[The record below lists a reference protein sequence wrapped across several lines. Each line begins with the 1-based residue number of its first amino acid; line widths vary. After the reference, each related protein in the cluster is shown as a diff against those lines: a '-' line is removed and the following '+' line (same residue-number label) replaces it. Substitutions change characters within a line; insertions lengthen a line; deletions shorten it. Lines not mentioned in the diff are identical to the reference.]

1 MSEFEEDGELKPEEN
16 ESSKKSDFV
25 PVSGMYENWFLD
37 YASYVILERAVPSLE
52 DGLKPVQRRILHS
65 MKEMDDGRFNKIAN
79 VIGHTMQYHPH
90 GDAAIGDAI
99 TNLGQKDLLIETQ
112 GNWGDTRTGDRAAAA
127 RYIEGRLSKFA
138 NAVVFNPQTT
148 EWQASYDGR
157 KKEPVNLP
165 VKFPLLLAQG
175 VEGIAVG
182 LATKVMPHNFIE
194 ICKGSI
200 KVLQGKRATIL
211 PDFPNGGKADF
222 SNYND
227 GLKGGKIRQR
237 CDIELFDKKTLVI
250 KNVPFGST
258 TNGLIESIIKANDA
272 GKIKVKKVVDN
283 TAKHVEVLVS
293 LAPNV
298 SPDVTIDALYAFT
311 DCEVSISPNSCV
323 IREDKP
329 AFLGVSEILRL
340 CTENTK
346 DLLRQELE
354 IRRGELME
362 KLLFSS
368 LEKIF
373 IQEEMYIEFK
383 EYTDKPTLFKYLDKR
398 FDPFKKQFYREVE
411 DDDFEKLTQIPMIRI
426 TRFDSSKA
434 DEKMRGLQEELDL
447 VNHNLDNL
455 TDYAVAYFEGLID
468 KFGKGKERKTEITQ
482 FDEIKAR
489 AVVAN
494 NAKLYVNR
502 KEGFVG
508 MGLKKDEFVCDCSDI
523 DFVIVFRKNGSAIVT
538 KIADKTFVGKDVIH
552 VQVWKKNDERM
563 VYNMVY
569 LNGENGNTYAK
580 RFQVMSITRDK
591 EYELVK
597 GGKKSKV
604 LYFTANANGEAE
616 VISVFLSS
624 GCSAK
629 KKTFEFDFKDL
640 AIKGRGAGGN
650 TLTKY
655 PIRKIDLKTKGVST
669 LAGIKIWYDDTVG
682 RLNMDDRGAF
692 VGEFNG
698 DDHIMVIYKDGSYE
712 LTSYE
717 LTNRY
722 DPKKIELLTRFAP
735 EKVVSAVHYD
745 GKGKTYYVKRF
756 NVETTTLGKKFVF
769 ISEEAGSKL
778 LCASVHKDPRIE
790 LTIGRGANKEVSEI
804 SLVSIIDVKGWK
816 ANGNKLSS
824 DKAVKVKLLSPL
836 QDEVYEAPVEEKAIE
851 DTPSV
856 EAKTI
861 TTKKEEVVS
870 EKNEESEKAEAPKK
884 SEIKKEV
891 KKEDLIKDK
900 NDGIDVGTTI
910 DLSPDNED
918 GQTSLF

>member
-1 MSEFEEDGELKPEEN
+1 
-16 ESSKKSDFV
+16 
-25 PVSGMYENWFLD
+25 
-37 YASYVILERAVPSLE
+37 
-52 DGLKPVQRRILHS
+52 
-65 MKEMDDGRFNKIAN
+65 
-79 VIGHTMQYHPH
+79 
-90 GDAAIGDAI
+90 
-99 TNLGQKDLLIETQ
+99 
-112 GNWGDTRTGDRAAAA
+112 
-127 RYIEGRLSKFA
+127 
-138 NAVVFNPQTT
+138 VVFNPQTT

-200 KVLQGKRATIL
+200 KVLEGKKATIL

-237 CDIELFDKKTLVI
+237 CDIESYDKKTLVI
-250 KNVPFGST
+250 KNVPYGST
-258 TNGLIESIIKANDA
+258 TNGLIESIIKANDS
-272 GKIKVKKVVDN
+272 GKIKIKKVVDN

-354 IRRGELME
+354 IRRAELME

-373 IQEEMYIEFK
+373 IQEEMYIQFK
-383 EYTDKPTLFKYLDKR
+383 EYTDKPSLFTYLDDR
-398 FDPFKKQFYREVE
+398 FKPFKEQFYRAIEH
-411 DDDFEKLTQIPMIRI
+411 DDFEKLTQIPMIRI

-434 DEKMRGLQEELDL
+434 DEKMRGLQEELDQ
-447 VNHNLDNL
+447 VNHHLDHL
-455 TDYAVAYFEGLID
+455 VEYAIAYFEGLID
-468 KFGKGKERKTEITQ
+468 KFGKGKERKTEIVQ

-494 NAKLYVNR
+494 NAKLYGNR
-502 KEGFVG
+502 KEGCVG
-508 MGLKKDEFVCDCSDI
+508 LGLKKYECVSDCSDI
-523 DFVIVFRKNGSAIVT
+523 DLVIVFRKNGSALVT
-538 KIADKTFVGKDVIH
+538 KVADKTFVGKDVIH
-552 VQVWKKNDERM
+552 VQVWRKNDDRM
-563 VYNMVY
+563 VYNLIY

-580 RFQVMSITRDK
+580 RFSVTSITRDK

-604 LYFTANANGEAE
+604 LYFTDNPNGEAE
-616 VISVFLSS
+616 AVSVFLSS

-655 PIRKIDLKTKGVST
+655 PIRKIDLKSKGVST
-669 LAGIKIWYDDTVG
+669 LAGIKIWYDETIG
-682 RLNMDDRGAF
+682 RLNTDSRGTF

-698 DDHIMVIYKDGSYE
+698 DDHILMINKEGSYE

-722 DPKKIELLTRFAP
+722 DPKKIEFLTRFTP
-735 EKVVSAVHYD
+735 EKVVSVVHYD
-745 GKGKTYYVKRF
+745 GKTKNHYVKRF

-769 ISEEAGSKL
+769 ISEEAGSKM
-778 LCASVHKDPRIE
+778 LCASVHGEARVE
-790 LTIGRGANKEVSEI
+790 LTEGRGANKEVSEI
-804 SLVSIIDVKGWK
+804 SLISIIDVKGWK
-816 ANGNKLSS
+816 AIGNKLSAE
-824 DKAVKVKLLSPL
+824 KTVKVKLLSPL
-836 QDEVYEAPVEEKAIE
+836 QDEIEEVPVPKEEEVAPLEEQPQAESPSLEEVEEEVKPKPKVKSAGNK
-851 DTPSV
+851 D
-856 EAKTI
+856 EASKD
-861 TTKKEEVVS
+861 KPVS
-870 EKNEESEKAEAPKK
+870 DK
-884 SEIKKEV
+884 SETSPK
-891 KKEDLIKDK
+891 
-900 NDGIDVGTTI
+900 DGIDIGTTI
-910 DLSPDNED
+910 DLSPDDD